1 MRYGLQLSVALMPL
15 LFAACA
21 QTGNLPK
28 APEYPVPVQGASLPK
43 YYLQPGDTL
52 SIKLMLNPELNE
64 DVVVGPDGHIST
76 AEVPDEIAA
85 GRTVPELRAAL
96 LHDYSR
102 DLTKPRLSV
111 EVKSFATTE
120 VYVAGEVG
128 LPGVFAAPTSGP
140 PLTLAEAIARAGGV
154 KPTAD
159 VGRVFIIRRPVAGA
173 QPQLLA
179 TDYDKVTKAID
190 ARADVTL
197 APFDLVYVPKS
208 GIAEVDAIWDQY
220 VNQIIH
226 PSFGFSYLLNNGG
239 NNVVTPG
246 ATTAAPATTST
257 GTR

>member
-1 MRYGLQLSVALMPL
+1 
-15 LFAACA
+15 
-21 QTGNLPK
+21 
-28 APEYPVPVQGASLPK
+28 
-43 YYLQPGDTL
+43 
-52 SIKLMLNPELNE
+52 MLNPELNE

-96 LHDYSR
+96 LRDYSR

-128 LPGVFAAPTSGP
+128 LPGVFAAPTNGP

-159 VGRVFIIRRPVAGA
+159 VGRVFIIRRPVVGV
-173 QPQLLA
+173 QPELLA
-179 TDYDKVTKAID
+179 TEYNKVTKAID
-190 ARADVTL
+190 PHADVTL

-208 GIAEVDAIWDQY
+208 GIAEFDAIWSAY
-220 VNQIIH
+220 VDQIIH
-226 PSFGFSYLLNNGG
+226 PSFGFTYLVNPSAGG
-239 NNVVTPG
+239 VTTTTG
-246 ATTAAPATTST
+246 ATTSAPSSATSP